1 MRGDRFQF
9 TIFQFALQFALIC
22 AVFSL
27 ASLLGLA
34 SPVAAQEENQSRK
47 YLTVG
52 AVLQSDFEFAGDLN
66 NYEEEGSG
74 YYLGGGY
81 SFNDT
86 VSLELGYTDANDYTA
101 SNGEK
106 SEVSM
111 VELSGLTHMRFD
123 SPISPYLRVGLY
135 HAETAQHGGLEA
147 DENGFFY
154 GVGVDYALSQGQSLR
169 LDFSPASVEGD
180 DLDRLMLGLVVDF
193 QR

>member
-1 MRGDRFQF
+1 MRGAKFQF
-9 TIFQFALQFALIC
+9 MLARFSMC
-22 AVFSL
+22 AVFLLALSL
-27 ASLLGLA
+27 WAVTS
-34 SPVAAQEENQSRK
+34 VAAQEENQSRK

-81 SFNDT
+81 SFNNM

-101 SNGEK
+101 GNGEK

-123 SPISPYLRVGLY
+123 SPLAPYLRVGLY
-135 HAETAQHGGLEA
+135 HAETSQHGGLEA

-154 GVGVDYALSQGQSLR
+154 GVGVDYALSKGQSLR
-169 LDFSPASVEGD
+169 LDFSPANAEGD